1 MNSVLAIAGSDSS
14 GGAGLQCDIRTISS
28 LNLHVLSVV
37 TSVTSQNSEGVHSS
51 THMDSRS
58 VYSQLT
64 SAFSAYSVDA
74 VKSGMIPT
82 QESVETICDA
92 LQQFHGSKPFV
103 LDPVLKTT
111 SGTILMAESVRVS
124 VIDRL
129 FPLATVVTPNIEEAQ
144 ELSGIKIST
153 REDAVMAGR
162 ELLKHGSQYVL
173 IKGGH
178 LHEAPGLDI
187 LVGPS
192 QDSPVEFVNGH
203 KFVENRNV
211 RGTGCAYASAIACG
225 LATGLD
231 ILESVYRAKNYISRA
246 ILNARRL
253 SDRSWILNH
262 RWSDP
267 I

>member
-1 MNSVLAIAGSDSS
+1 MDSS
-14 GGAGLQCDIRTISS
+14 
-28 LNLHVLSVV
+28 SV
-37 TSVTSQNSEGVHSS
+37 N
-51 THMDSRS
+51 
-58 VYSQLT
+58 SQLT
-64 SAFSAYSVDA
+64 SAFSAYTVDA

-103 LDPVLKTT
+103 LDPVLRTT
-111 SGTILMAESVRVS
+111 SGTTLMPGSVALATM
-124 VIDRL
+124 DRL
-129 FPLATVVTPNIEEAQ
+129 FPLATVITPNIDEAQ

-153 REDAVMAGR
+153 REDAVVAGR
-162 ELLKHGSQYVL
+162 ELLKRGSQYVL

-178 LHEAPGLDI
+178 LQEAPGLDI

-203 KFVENRNV
+203 KFVENRDV

-231 ILESVYRAKNYISRA
+231 ILESDRIVQRTTLVVQFSMLGVYPTDPGCSTIVGAIRFEAGTPRHNRRNHSIIVYTCHTCQTRLGKWSGLRSISRETP
-246 ILNARRL
+246 LRY
-253 SDRSWILNH
+253 
-262 RWSDP
+262 
-267 I
+267 